1 MCYKS
6 EVEKRCMEFKADEV
20 TLDKINKASKWLA
33 GTRKFGLLL
42 YGAVGSG
49 KTTLA
54 RSICNLISIIYGSGS
69 SYSDRKGV
77 CRISALDLAAKV
89 QADPSYLGSLKN
101 QELLF
106 IDDLGTEPAVV
117 KSWGNEISPVT
128 ELLYAR
134 YDRQLFTMATS
145 NLSDEEFCERY
156 GSRIADRMEEMFER
170 LYYSHKSYRK

>member
-1 MCYKS
+1 MD
-6 EVEKRCMEFKADEV
+6 FKADEV

-54 RSICNLISIIYGSGS
+54 RSICNLISIIYGNAS
-69 SYSDRKGV
+69 SYSERKCV
-77 CRISALDLAAKV
+77 CRVSALDLAAKV
-89 QADPSYLGSLKN
+89 QVDPSYLVGLKN
-101 QELLF
+101 QELIF

-128 ELLYAR
+128 ELLYSR
-134 YDRQLFTMATS
+134 YDKQLFTMATS
-145 NLSDEEFCERY
+145 NLSDEEFCTRY
-156 GSRIADRMEEMFER
+156 GTRIADRMEEMFER
-170 LYYSHKSYRK
+170 LYYSHNSYRK